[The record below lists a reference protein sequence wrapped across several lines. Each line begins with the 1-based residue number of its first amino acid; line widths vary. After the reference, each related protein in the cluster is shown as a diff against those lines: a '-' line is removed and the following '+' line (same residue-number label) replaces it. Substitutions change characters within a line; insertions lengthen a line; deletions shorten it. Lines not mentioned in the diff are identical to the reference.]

1 MSTPGLWQA
10 PNGHGNPDGRPLPP
24 GFVTQFDPNYN
35 AWFYINT
42 NAGPPRSQWLHP
54 ADHHDQNNPPNG
66 GVNWDARYPAQGG
79 DRGTPGG
86 GYGGAPA
93 GGYGGGGYGGPEPQ
107 QQYGGGYPPQAPQAP
122 QAPQKSGGS
131 NTGMML
137 AAGGVG
143 LVGGALIANALS
155 DDDYQDGY
163 EAGQEAAEEEN

>member
-1 MSTPGLWQA
+1 MVIQMADRSRPALSPNSTQSESDHHLA
-10 PNGHGNPDGRPLPP
+10 PTTHPADLACAS
-24 GFVTQFDPNYN
+24 YN

-122 QAPQKSGGS
+122 QAPQKSGTS
-131 NTGMML
+131 L
-137 AAGGVG
+137 S
-143 LVGGALIANALS
+143 LICNCELNR
-155 DDDYQDGY
+155 G
-163 EAGQEAAEEEN
+163 